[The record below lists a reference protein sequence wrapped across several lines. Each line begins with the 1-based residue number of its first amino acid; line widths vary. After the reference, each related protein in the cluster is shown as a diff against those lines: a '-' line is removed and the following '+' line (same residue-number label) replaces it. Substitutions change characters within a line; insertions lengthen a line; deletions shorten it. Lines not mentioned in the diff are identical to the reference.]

1 MAASGKGDWRVA
13 LRLLD
18 TLRACE
24 AGQSRNAD
32 QYQYQSR
39 DGRPATGIQPLSGH
53 GRGRGAG
60 GGGRGAAGM
69 VGGGRVA
76 AAMVQ
81 VKRVQE
87 RKVALVMA
95 AAETVVAVTAEE

>member
-1 MAASGKGDWRVA
+1 MVAVESMAVAEADMVVESSGVVRPVA
-13 LRLLD
+13 GK
-18 TLRACE
+18 E
-24 AGQSRNAD
+24 AA
-32 QYQYQSR
+32 
-39 DGRPATGIQPLSGH
+39 ATEAVVMEL
-53 GRGRGAG
+53 
-60 GGGRGAAGM
+60 AGM